1 MKATLEF
8 NLPDDK
14 AELARANQSLE
25 MALALWHI
33 SNLKHECEQKSLGDS
48 ALYGINLMS
57 QRILEIL
64 EKYNLNVED
73 LIQ

>member
-8 NLPDDK
+8 KLPEEK
-14 AELARANQSLE
+14 AEFNRANQSLY

-33 SNLKHECEQKSLGDS
+33 SNLKHDF
-48 ALYGINLMS
+48 
-57 QRILEIL
+57 RIVEIL
-64 EKYNLNVED
+64 EKYNLNVEE

>member
-1 MKATLEF
+1 MKAILEF
-8 NLPDDK
+8 NLPDDQ
-14 AELARANQSLE
+14 AEFNRANQSLQ

-64 EKYNLNVED
+64 KKYNLNVEE

>member
-33 SNLKHECEQKSLGDS
+33 SNLKNECEQKSLGDS

>member
-14 AELARANQSLE
+14 AELERANKSLQ

-33 SNLKHECEQKSLGDS
+33 SHLKHDFNQELLDVSTW
-48 ALYGINLMS
+48 YGIDVMNHK
-57 QRILEIL
+57 IKEIL

>member
-1 MKATLEF
+1 MKAILEF

-33 SNLKHECEQKSLGDS
+33 SNLKHDF
-48 ALYGINLMS
+48 
-57 QRILEIL
+57 RVVEIL

>member
-14 AELARANQSLE
+14 SELARANQSLE

-33 SNLKHECEQKSLGDS
+33 SNLKHECEQKSLGES

-57 QRILEIL
+57 HRIKQIL
-64 EKYNLNVED
+64 EKYNLNVEE

>member
-1 MKATLEF
+1 MKAILEF

-14 AELARANQSLE
+14 AELERANQSLK

-33 SNLKHECEQKSLGDS
+33 SNLKHDF
-48 ALYGINLMS
+48 
-57 QRILEIL
+57 RVVEIL
-64 EKYNLNVED
+64 EKYNLNVEE

>member
-14 AELARANQSLE
+14 MEFERANQSLE

-33 SNLKHECEQKSLGDS
+33 SHLKQDF
-48 ALYGINLMS
+48 
-57 QRILEIL
+57 RIVEIL

>member
-14 AELARANQSLE
+14 SELARANQSLK

-33 SNLKHECEQKSLGDS
+33 SNLKHDF
-48 ALYGINLMS
+48 
-57 QRILEIL
+57 RVVEIL
-64 EKYNLNVED
+64 EKYNLNVEE

>member
-8 NLPDDK
+8 KLPEEQ
-14 AELARANQSLE
+14 AEFNRVNQSLK

-33 SNLKHECEQKSLGDS
+33 SNLKQDF
-48 ALYGINLMS
+48 
-57 QRILEIL
+57 RVVEIL
-64 EKYNLNVED
+64 EKYNLNVEE

>member
-1 MKATLEF
+1 MKAILEF

-14 AELARANQSLE
+14 SELERANKSLQ

-33 SNLKHECEQKSLGDS
+33 SNLKHDF
-48 ALYGINLMS
+48 
-57 QRILEIL
+57 RVVEIL
-64 EKYNLNVED
+64 EKYNLNVEE